1 MKSQQEIGAE
11 LREYLLLNKVH
22 TQRELAAK
30 LGISAT
36 HLSNYLRGS
45 ERISR
50 KVADRI
56 VELWPE
62 IREAFILTGDGPLLR
77 GGVNIN
83 QTHNTNTGDG
93 AGAIHLGSDDA
104 LRQQVAEL
112 TARLERAEEEKARL
126 LGIIETITGR

>member
-11 LREYLLLNKVH
+11 LREYLLTKVA
-22 TQRELAAK
+22 TQRELAAR

-36 HLSNYLRGS
+36 HLSNYLRGT

-62 IREAFILTGDGPLLR
+62 VREAFILTGDGPMLH
-77 GGVNIN
+77 GNVSIN

-93 AGAIHLGSDDA
+93 AGAIHIVADEA
-104 LRQQVAEL
+104 LRQQVADLQRE
-112 TARLERAEEEKARL
+112 LERERQEKARL
-126 LGIIETITGR
+126 LGIIETMTGK

>member
-11 LREYLLLNKVH
+11 LREYLLTKVA
-22 TQRELAAK
+22 TQRELAAR

-36 HLSNYLRGS
+36 HLSNYLRGT

-62 IREAFILTGDGPLLR
+62 VREAFILTGDGPLLR
-77 GGVNIN
+77 GGVHIE
-83 QTHNTNTGDG
+83 QHHNTNNGDG
-93 AGAIHLGSDDA
+93 AGAINVSADA
-104 LRQQVAEL
+104 VL
-112 TARLERAEEEKARL
+112 RAEVQQLREQLDREREEKARL
-126 LGIIETITGR
+126 LGIIETMTGK

>member
-11 LREYLLLNKVH
+11 LREYLLTKVT
-22 TQRELAAK
+22 TQRELAAR

-36 HLSNYLRGS
+36 HLSNYLRGT

-62 IREAFILTGDGPLLR
+62 IREAFILTGDGPMLH
-77 GGVNIN
+77 GNVSIN
-83 QTHNTNTGDG
+83 QHHNTNNGDG
-93 AGAIHLGSDDA
+93 AGAINLGGDAA
-104 LRQQVAEL
+104 LRQQVADLQRE
-112 TARLERAEEEKARL
+112 LERERQEKARL
-126 LGIIETITGR
+126 LGIIETMTGK

>member
-1 MKSQQEIGAE
+1 MKSTQEVAAE
-11 LREYLLLNKVH
+11 LREYLLTKVP
-22 TQRELAAK
+22 TQRELAAR
-30 LGISAT
+30 LGISPT
-36 HLSNYLRGS
+36 HMSNYLRGS

-83 QTHNTNTGDG
+83 QANNTNTGDG
-93 AGAIHLGSDDA
+93 AGAIHLGGDEA
-104 LRQQVAEL
+104 LRQQVADL

>member
-11 LREYLLLNKVH
+11 LREYLLTKVA
-22 TQRELAAK
+22 TQRELAAR

-36 HLSNYLRGS
+36 HLSNYLRGT

-62 IREAFILTGDGPLLR
+62 VREAFILTGDGPLLL
-77 GGVNIN
+77 GGVHIE

-93 AGAIHLGSDDA
+93 AGAIHLGGDAA
-104 LRQQVAEL
+104 LRQQVEDL
-112 TARLERAEEEKARL
+112 QRELEREREEKARL
-126 LGIIETITGR
+126 LGIIETMTGR